1 MKLLWGK
8 EYRLWQV
15 LRAEYARVEAERD
28 GAERMVQTYAG
39 TIKQLMD
46 DVKYY
51 REKADRAVDDLL
63 LVRGIPPVRPDI
75 PEAGE
80 DILEEDPK
88 LVEEQR
94 RLLEANPEAAW
105 RSPEWPAS

>member
-28 GAERMVQTYAG
+28 GAERIVQTYAG
-39 TIKQLMD
+39 TIRQLME

-51 REKADRAVDDLL
+51 REKCDRAVDDLL
-63 LVRGIPPVRPDI
+63 LVRGVPPIRPDN
-75 PEAGE
+75 PMESE
-80 DILEEDPK
+80 DLLEEDPK
-88 LVEEQR
+88 LVEEQQ
-94 RLLEANPEAAW
+94 RLLETHPEAAW
-105 RSPEWPAS
+105 SAPEWPVN